1 MIAGLFSSAFEK
13 AKELFK
19 ERFDEEV
26 KYITLR
32 YNNEKKRAEIVLF
45 VHDLRAEED
54 RREILRTRYGMHG
67 FAVVLEQAPPESQK
81 NT

>member
-45 VHDLRAEED
+45 VHDLRAEEG

-67 FAVVLEQAPPESQK
+67 FAVVFEQAPPESQK

>member
-1 MIAGLFSSAFEK
+1 MITGLFSSAFEK

-45 VHDLRAEED
+45 VHDLCVEED

-67 FAVVLEQAPPESQK
+67 FAVVFEKAPPE
-81 NT
+81 T